1 MKNAVVLNEVKLAF
15 VRSAATL
22 LLLFTDWWSEATG
35 CFLLCFCEE
44 RSDSLSLS
52 FGFVER
58 SDRLLLW
65 SEATVYYFF
74 RIGGAKRPVVFCYAF
89 VERSD
94 PYIFSLGFVE

>member
-1 MKNAVVLNEVKLAF
+1 MKLAF